1 MKFMEL
7 MKQKITLSKTDPIRA
22 NLYSVLLSEVK
33 HLAKEEKR
41 DVCDSDIIIVA
52 KKMIKSLEKTVNQL
66 PQEAKEK
73 MDKEILILKEFVPAQ
88 LSYEETEKLVKSLIE
103 FNKSITLSKST
114 MGAYIALVKKTGA
127 EVDPAMVSKILM
139 SML

>member
-1 MKFMEL
+1 MEL
-7 MKQKITLSKTDPIRA
+7 MKQKITLSKTVPIRA